1 MNQASYERAHAEE
14 WRAFEAA
21 LAAKPAPADLPQRYR
36 RLCRDLA
43 LAEDRGFS
51 ASLVDRLNRLALAGH
66 QRLYGARRRPAGV
79 AAFFAARLP
88 AALRREWRLFAA
100 ASLLFY
106 GVGLAIFAAHF
117 REPDLIY
124 RLMPPET
131 VAGFEEMYD
140 PEAEHYGTPRD
151 TVGDFSA
158 FTFYTSNNIGVALR
172 TFAWGIFA
180 GVGSLFVLTLNAVSI
195 GAVAA
200 HLTLAGHAEP
210 FFSFVIGHGS
220 FELTAIVLAGAA
232 GMKLGWS
239 LVAPGPYLRR
249 DAIRLAARDCVPL
262 LYGIVAMLLVA
273 AVIEA
278 FWSSSQ
284 AVPPALKY
292 GVGAALW
299 AGVALW
305 LGFGGRTR
313 ARRAG

>member
-1 MNQASYERAHAEE
+1 VNQASYERVHAEE
-14 WRAFEAA
+14 WNAFEAA
-21 LAAKPAPADLPQRYR
+21 LAARPAPVDLPQRYR

-51 ASLVDRLNRLALAGH
+51 TSLVDRLNRLALAGH
-66 QRLYGARRRPAGV
+66 QRLYGARRRPVGV
-79 AAFFAARLP
+79 VAFFAARFP
-88 AALRREWRLFAA
+88 EALRREWKLFAA

-106 GVGLAIFAAHF
+106 GVGMAVFAAHF
-117 REPDLIY
+117 FEPDLIY

-131 VAGFEEMYD
+131 VATFEEMYD
-140 PEAEHYGTPRD
+140 PEAEHYGAPRD

-158 FTFYTSNNIGVALR
+158 FAYYTSNNIGVALR

-180 GVGSLFVLTLNAVSI
+180 GVGSLFVLTLNALSI
-195 GAVAA
+195 GAIAA
-200 HLTLAGHAEP
+200 HLSLSGHAEP

-239 LVAPGPYLRR
+239 LVAPGPHLRR

-262 LYGIVAMLLVA
+262 LYGAVAMLLVA

-278 FWSSSQ
+278 FWSSAD
-284 AVPPALKY
+284 AVPASVKFA
-292 GVGAALW
+292 VGSALW
-299 AGVALW
+299 VCVGLW
-305 LGFGGRTR
+305 LGFGGRAR